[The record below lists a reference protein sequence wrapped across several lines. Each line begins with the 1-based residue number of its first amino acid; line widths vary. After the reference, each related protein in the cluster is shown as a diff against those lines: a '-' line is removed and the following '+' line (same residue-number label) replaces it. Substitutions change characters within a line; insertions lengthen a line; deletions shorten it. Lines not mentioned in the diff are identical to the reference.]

1 MQNVV
6 LSNFDTA
13 IKSNVNVIVQFS
25 ADWCGPCKKLTPIL
39 ENFADNRDD
48 VTVYKVDISD
58 QTDLASKYNVRSIPK
73 LVFFKNGNQTNEK
86 IGLVNEGKLVELLGE

>member
-6 LSNFDTA
+6 LSDFDTA
-13 IKSNVNVIVQFS
+13 VKSNVNVIVQFS

>member
-6 LSNFDTA
+6 LSDFDTA
-13 IKSNVNVIVQFS
+13 VKSNVNVIVQFS

-39 ENFADNRDD
+39 ENFADTRDD

-58 QTDLASKYNVRSIPK
+58 QTDLASK
-73 LVFFKNGNQTNEK
+73 
-86 IGLVNEGKLVELLGE
+86 

>member
-6 LSNFDTA
+6 LSDFDTA
-13 IKSNVNVIVQFS
+13 VKSNVNVIVQFS
-25 ADWCGPCKKLTPIL
+25 ADWCGPCKRLTPIL

-86 IGLVNEGKLVELLGE
+86 IGLVNEGNLVELLGE

>member
-13 IKSNVNVIVQFS
+13 VKSNVNVIVQFS

-86 IGLVNEGKLVELLGE
+86 IGLVNEGKLMELLGE

>member
-6 LSNFDTA
+6 LSDFDTA
-13 IKSNVNVIVQFS
+13 VKSNVNVIVQFS
-25 ADWCGPCKKLTPIL
+25 ADWCGPCKRLTPIL
-39 ENFADNRDD
+39 ENFADTRDD

-86 IGLVNEGKLVELLGE
+86 IGLVNEGNLVELLGE